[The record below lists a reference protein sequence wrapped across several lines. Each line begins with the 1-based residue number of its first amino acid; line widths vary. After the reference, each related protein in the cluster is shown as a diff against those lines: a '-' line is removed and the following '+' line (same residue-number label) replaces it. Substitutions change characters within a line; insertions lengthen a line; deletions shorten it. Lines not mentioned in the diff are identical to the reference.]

1 MMYTVDESDSGER
14 DTVTVNTSQ
23 VVIGVECVLF
33 KKYVCDDSRLERRSP
48 KEWRERETHTHCRKT
63 LTPAQAIE
71 KVMNP

>member
-14 DTVTVNTSQ
+14 DTVTMNTSQ

-48 KEWRERETHTHCRKT
+48 KETHTHCRKT